1 MKIFNTINFSKSMHY
16 NPFAYLHSEKDILK
30 LVTTLIA
37 NTKGESK
44 GGDDFWLKAETLLYT
59 ALIGYI
65 HYEAP
70 EEEQNFSTLLE
81 MINAM
86 EVREDDEEFKNP
98 VDMMFDELAEQNPD
112 HFAVRQYA
120 KYKLAAGVVSLKR
133 LLNQSI
139 LKSWSS
145 KMIKKSLEAYF
156 FTLKNKIVF
165 CKKQFQNM
173 SVFCFVST
181 EIV

>member
-1 MKIFNTINFSKSMHY
+1 MGTFVDYNGSMEIPEKKREEFLFRVQKIVELGGLMKLKKVSMHGIELFLLR
-16 NPFAYLHSEKDILK
+16 PLELSKDG
-30 LVTTLIA
+30 V
-37 NTKGESK
+37 
-44 GGDDFWLKAETLLYT
+44 
-59 ALIGYI
+59 
-65 HYEAP
+65 
-70 EEEQNFSTLLE
+70 
-81 MINAM
+81 
-86 EVREDDEEFKNP
+86 
-98 VDMMFDELAEQNPD
+98 
-112 HFAVRQYA
+112 
-120 KYKLAAGVVSLKR
+120 AAGVVSLKR

>member
-1 MKIFNTINFSKSMHY
+1 MHY

-98 VDMMFDELAEQNPD
+98 VDMMFDELAEQNTD

-133 LLNQSI
+133 LLNQSN